1 VEFGEEQSMLEYHAA
16 YYPIEDGWY
25 MAKVLDFPGAVS
37 QGRTLRSAR
46 RMIRDSLKG
55 LVEYFVEK
63 SQPLPQP
70 DPGVKDPAAVLVE
83 TIVLTIRFVVE
94 SPDETTKANA
104 SLARKRVRLRARGR

>member
-1 VEFGEEQSMLEYHAA
+1 MLEYHAA

-55 LVEYFVEK
+55 LVEFFVEK
-63 SQPLPQP
+63 SQPLPRP
-70 DPGVKDPAAVLVE
+70 DPGAKDPAAVLVE

-104 SLARKRVRLRARGR
+104 SLAGKRVRLRARGR